1 MSLLNKVL
9 RDLDRRK
16 AGPDQPVAPIAGIQ
30 PVAPPPRQRR
40 ATVWLLTAALAG
52 VAVWGAWTFTDVPA
66 RAPAPVQ
73 HVAVASPQAPQPAAP
88 STTMEAVPSEQ
99 VATATPPRAEEETPL
114 LNQGLRLVA
123 EIISPIRT
131 VVAVKPEVVTTAKPV
146 RAKVAAAP
154 VESPPASPSSVL
166 AANVQTPTM
175 PEPLL
180 VAVIEKNATPPTA
193 REQARG
199 IVEEGLQAVLQ
210 KRPEEAMQ
218 RFREALELDPTYDRG
233 RQALLSALITAQDKP
248 GAEMVADEGVIHG
261 QSRVGFALVAAR
273 LKLERAAVKQALAV
287 LERERVA
294 GARHPDYMALW
305 GNALAR
311 ESRHSEAARMYGV
324 AIELAPTNP
333 AHHVGL
339 AYALRNDGQYAS
351 AYAVFESVLAMPGL
365 TAQLADLVNQQIGA
379 LQRLIVQR

>member
-16 AGPDQPVAPIAGIQ
+16 AENDHPIAPVAGIQ

-40 ATVWLLTAALAG
+40 TTVWVLTVALAG
-52 VAVWGAWTFTDVPA
+52 VAAWGVWNYPA
-66 RAPAPVQ
+66 VRSSAPAPVQ
-73 HVAVASPQAPQPAAP
+73 
-88 STTMEAVPSEQ
+88 Q
-99 VATATPPRAEEETPL
+99 VALAPAQVPQSAVSAPTSEALIGEELEEPVVAKAEGETPL
-114 LNQGLRLVA
+114 FHQGLRLVA
-123 EIISPIRT
+123 EIITPIRA
-131 VVAVKPEVVTTAKPV
+131 VVSVKPEVGSTSKPA
-146 RAKVAAAP
+146 RAKDAGSTGQTPA
-154 VESPPASPSSVL
+154 ASPSSVL
-166 AANVQTPTM
+166 AANVQTPAM

-180 VAVIEKNATPPTA
+180 VAAIEKNATPPTA
-193 REQARG
+193 REQARD
-199 IVEEGLQAVLQ
+199 IVEEGLQNALQ
-210 KRPEEAMQ
+210 KRPEEAVQ
-218 RFREALELDPTYDRG
+218 RFRQALELDPAYDRG

-248 GAEMVADEGVIHG
+248 GAELVADEGVIHG
-261 QSRVGFALVAAR
+261 QARVGFALVAAR
-273 LKLERAAVKQALAV
+273 LKLERGAVKQALAV

-311 ESRHSEAARMYGV
+311 ESRHSEAARMYGI
-324 AIELAPTNP
+324 AIELAPNNP

-365 TAQLADLVNQQIGA
+365 TSQLGDLVNQQIGA